1 MEELKTWIKEKFAP
15 KLLVVSTGPA
25 KDFCSKFHCTPAQFM
40 QQFCTRTQGFS
51 IRPLASEIHHP
62 FFRLSAVDSLNV
74 PLNAG
79 VLASSAPK
87 VNWQDGQVR
96 GPQDVEAYLSDDPTP
111 WFTAWEANFL
121 EAYSFRTHELVDMPV
136 AIMYIACTHET
147 GEELRRLSEPESL
160 PDQYK
165 SLIYNYRVPRVFLLL
180 HDLSGPVNPQQA
192 TQTLESLKQTYKGA
206 LCKIQALSIADP
218 EPQLTTGD
226 RSQFSMIFNEIV
238 TRVLSPFVQSTLKEM
253 DVFLDRNKR
262 GFRNAVKG
270 FFKKGG
276 DKADAFTFQL
286 DTMEHTTR
294 YIADLSFQFGDY
306 EVALAHYR
314 SAANDFKGVKAWRHA
329 AASFE
334 MQALCA
340 VLLNGDPREIDYA
353 IDSAYGMY
361 EKSGDQ
367 ALMVRCALVTFRVL
381 KGLDANKKL
390 VQRLIADAGII
401 KDFPEVSPLFLE
413 QTALCYLRFRPAH
426 YRKFAFYTILAGDD
440 YRKQKMIT
448 HALHCYYVTY
458 PLYKGKDWHHIQ
470 LHLEHN
476 LARFAYFLDLPLAGV
491 HFFLSLAG
499 SFQLLSTNEQHQK
512 KVLNELMST
521 VSKWTT
527 SLLPDDRNPITNEII
542 EFALDRRPIVDFPLP
557 HFKDIS
563 LHLAADDECKRQTSR
578 TSASWSELIRE
589 GSASVEAVEE
599 CKLHDCAEPLELRK
613 MIMKTKRVCY
623 AGEMLQIHISVKN
636 PLKLTLI
643 IEDLRLLAGF
653 EDGGDGIDV
662 VPLDRVELQQ
672 DSQSDLILSVK
683 PLRPGTLVVTGVQW
697 LFGSLLRCRHIFTT
711 SPIRIPT
718 KSQEKQYIPNQC
730 NRVVVQPAQALVTV
744 ELAFQSSPTGRQ
756 ISLLQG
762 QLDTCVFELRNVS
775 ELQAREVTLVFKGK
789 RLFAD
794 AKVECGDLSP
804 GEKVSKA
811 VMCRGDQLGNSI
823 VRVLL
828 AYRSGEVFRYSRIQI
843 VAEVREAVRAM
854 VRLDH
859 SMKAIDES
867 TLAVCMEP
875 IFPGKLALTQ
885 VSSGSS
891 GCISLA
897 SAVSSALL
905 YFRIA
910 DMGARPDLVLLTH
923 DLLTS
928 EPLNPRQPP
937 YVHFLTQPDKEIV
950 LFWELSSSSRTI
962 TGMQSFLPF
971 PKEQLPVHVML
982 EAPESVIHDF
992 SEQSRLLI
1000 PTIFRLKNI
1009 SPSAISLQL
1018 EALAPGQNWPLP
1030 LFHWQGQTRKMVSL
1044 SAEQT
1049 CEWPLTA
1056 VITAK
1061 GCFDLTRVRMICSQ
1075 ELLPLSFQHFL
1086 LVA

>member
-25 KDFCSKFHCTPAQFM
+25 KDFCSKFHCTPAQFL

-51 IRPLASEIHHP
+51 IRPLASEIHHS
-62 FFRLSAVDSLNV
+62 FFRLSAVDSLSV

-79 VLASSAPK
+79 VLASSAPRVSWK
-87 VNWQDGQVR
+87 DVQVR
-96 GPQDVEAYLSDDPTP
+96 GPQDVEVYLSSDPTP

-121 EAYSFRTHELVDMPV
+121 EAHSFKTHELVDMPV
-136 AIMYIACTHET
+136 AILYIACTHEA
-147 GEELRRLSEPESL
+147 GDELRKLSEPDSL

-165 SLIYNYRVPRVFLLL
+165 SLIYNYRVPRIYLLM
-180 HDLSGPVNPQQA
+180 HDLSGSVTPQQA
-192 TQTLESLKQTYKGA
+192 TFTLESLKQTYKGA
-206 LCKIQALSIADP
+206 LCKIQALSLADP

-262 GFRNAVKG
+262 GFRNTVKS

-286 DTMEHTTR
+286 DTVEHTTR

-314 SAANDFKGVKAWRHA
+314 SAANDFKGVKAWKHA
-329 AASFE
+329 AAAFE

-361 EKSGDQ
+361 EKSTEQ

-390 VQRLIADAGII
+390 VQRLIADAGLI

-426 YRKFAFYTILAGDD
+426 FRKFAFYKILAGDD

-458 PLYKGKDWHHIQ
+458 PLYQDKQWNHIQ

-491 HFFLSLAG
+491 HFFLSLIY
-499 SFQLLSTNEQHQK
+499 SPQLLNTNEQHQK

-527 SLLPDDRNPITNEII
+527 SLLPDDRNPITDQMI
-542 EFALDRRPIVDFPLP
+542 EFAVDRRPVVDFPLP
-557 HFKDIS
+557 HFLDIN
-563 LHLAADDECKRQTSR
+563 LHLATDDECEKQTSR
-578 TSASWSELIRE
+578 TSSSWSELMKE
-589 GSASVEAVEE
+589 TQASAEAAEE
-599 CKLHDCAEPLELRK
+599 CKLHDCTEALELRK
-613 MIMKTKRVCY
+613 LITRTKRFCY
-623 AGEMLQIHISVKN
+623 VGEMLQIHVAVKN

-643 IEDLRLLAGF
+643 IEDLQLLAGF
-653 EDGGDGIDV
+653 EDSGEGVEV
-662 VPLDRVELQQ
+662 VALDRVELQQ
-672 DSQSDLILSVK
+672 DSQSDLVLSLK
-683 PLRPGTLVVTGVQW
+683 PLRPGSLVVTGVQW
-697 LFGSLLRCRHIFTT
+697 LFGSLLRCRHTF
-711 SPIRIPT
+711 SPKPIKIPS
-718 KSQEKQYIPNQC
+718 KSSEKQYSPSQC
-730 NRVVVQPAQALVTV
+730 NRVLVRPAQALITI
-744 ELAFQSSPTGRQ
+744 ELSFQSSPIGRQ

-775 ELQAREVTLVFKGK
+775 DLQASGVALVFKGK
-789 RLFAD
+789 RLFA
-794 AKVECGDLSP
+794 ASRVECGDLAG
-804 GEKVSKA
+804 GERVTKA
-811 VMCRGDQLGNSI
+811 VLCRGDQLGTSI
-823 VRVLL
+823 VRLL
-828 AYRSGEVFRYSRIQI
+828 LTYRSGDIFRYRRIQ
-843 VAEVREAVRAM
+843 VSVEVREAVRTV

-859 SMKAIDES
+859 SMKAIHES
-867 TLAVCMEP
+867 TLAICMEP
-875 IFPGKLALTQ
+875 VFPGRLTLTQ
-885 VSSGSS
+885 VSSGSM
-891 GCISLA
+891 CNLTLA

-905 YFRIA
+905 YFRLS
-910 DMGARPDLVLLTH
+910 DFGLQPDLLLVTR

-928 EPLNPRQPP
+928 EPVNPRQPP
-937 YVHFLTQPDKEIV
+937 YVYFLTQPDKEFI
-950 LFWELSSSSRTI
+950 LFWELSSASRTVA
-962 TGMQSFLPF
+962 GMQSFLPAL
-971 PKEQLPVHVML
+971 KEQLPVHVML
-982 EAPESVIHDF
+982 EAPESAINDF
-992 SEQSRLLI
+992 SVQSRLLI
-1000 PTIFRLKNI
+1000 PAIFRVKNT
-1009 SPSAISLQL
+1009 SPSDVSVQL
-1018 EALAPGQNWPLP
+1018 EALAPGANWPLP
-1030 LFHWQGQTRKMVSL
+1030 FFHWQGQTRKTVTLAAKQS
-1044 SAEQT
+1044 
-1049 CEWPLTA
+1049 CEWRLTA

-1061 GCFDLTRVRMICSQ
+1061 GCFDLTRVRLQCSQ
-1075 ELLPLSFQHFL
+1075 EPLPLSFQHFL